1 MAQSF
6 KRAEIEEEQVVQ
18 VEKSNCLI
26 RRKREAVVWCGVF
39 WLSSYCLPSMIWAGQ
54 PQNDLPQAKGEIC
67 SCCKIANMHRWCKG
81 SETQVSERL
90 IYLKFGTG
98 NGIHSTTANQSIR
111 GSKRWPGWMDR
122 VPGPISLNTVEPQER
137 PQVTGD

>member
-54 PQNDLPQAKGEIC
+54 PENDLRAAKGEIVVAKVQTC
-67 SCCKIANMHRWCKG
+67 TAGASARGQRHRF
-81 SETQVSERL
+81 Q
-90 IYLKFGTG
+90 
-98 NGIHSTTANQSIR
+98 
-111 GSKRWPGWMDR
+111 R
-122 VPGPISLNTVEPQER
+122 V
-137 PQVTGD
+137 

>member
-54 PQNDLPQAKGEIC
+54 PQNDLPAAKGEIVVAKVQTC
-67 SCCKIANMHRWCKG
+67 TAGARG
-81 SETQVSERL
+81 SKTQVSARL